1 MNITTPNA
9 EFADVDDYPTRL
21 KDAERV
27 LERKD
32 PVLWKDWDESA
43 PISRE
48 DARHYEEK
56 GYLIRRD
63 LFSPDEVRKLIET
76 SAELRANGQRIR
88 AEDLVTEP
96 KSDAVR
102 TIFRLDEHSDLFV
115 RLAADTR
122 LVDVA
127 RFLLGDEVYL
137 HQSRL
142 NYKPGFTGKEF
153 YWHSDF
159 ETWHAEDG
167 MPRMRAVSAS
177 VLLTD
182 NSALNGPLMLIP
194 GTHKQFVACQG
205 ETPDANHETSL
216 KMQEIGVP
224 SKAQL
229 EKLAAEAGLDTA
241 TGPAGTVIFF
251 ECNTLHASN
260 GNVTPFPRSNAFFV
274 YNAISNQPV
283 APFAASKPRPA
294 FLASRGAAKPI
305 TPVEGDL
312 TRA

>member
-1 MNITTPNA
+1 MNVASPEMKTA
-9 EFADVDDYPTRL
+9 GLDDYPTRL
-21 KDAERV
+21 KNEESVSAR
-27 LERKD
+27 RD
-32 PVLWKDWDESA
+32 PILWSEWDDKA

-48 DARHYEEK
+48 EAQHYEDK
-56 GYLIRRD
+56 GYLVRKN
-63 LFSPDEVRKLIET
+63 LFSEAEITRLIDT
-76 SAELRANGQRIR
+76 SDELRRNGQEIR

-96 KSDAVR
+96 GSDAVR
-102 TIFRLDEHSDLFV
+102 TIFRLDEHSDLFA
-115 RLAADTR
+115 RLAADER
-122 LVDVA
+122 LANVA
-127 RFLLGDEVYL
+127 RFLLGDDVYL

-194 GTHKQFVACQG
+194 GSHKQFIACQG
-205 ETPDANHETSL
+205 ETPEANHKSSL
-216 KMQEIGVP
+216 KKQEVGVP
-224 SKAQL
+224 SREIVA
-229 EKLAAEAGLDTA
+229 KLAAEAGLDAA

-274 YNAISNQPV
+274 YNAISNRPQ
-283 APFAASKPRPA
+283 APFAAARPRPE
-294 FLASRGAAKPI
+294 FLANRGTAAPI
-305 TPVEGDL
+305 RPKRGDL
-312 TRA
+312 LG